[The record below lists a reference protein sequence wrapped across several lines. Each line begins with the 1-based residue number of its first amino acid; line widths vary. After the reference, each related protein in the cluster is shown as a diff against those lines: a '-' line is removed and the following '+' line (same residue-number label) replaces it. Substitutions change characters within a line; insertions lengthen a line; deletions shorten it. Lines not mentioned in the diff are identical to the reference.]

1 MTTSKAFDFLEF
13 LLKFASFSLQKKEMF
28 HAVPLTLI
36 AYARFTCMCSNFLN
50 FMTILFISSKNWN
63 NSNGGDL
70 MKVVGN
76 PFLRRNHKF
85 SFQNNNF
92 QLQTKKCQNTKTLQL
107 RHYLPWQI
115 CK

>member
-1 MTTSKAFDFLEF
+1 
-13 LLKFASFSLQKKEMF
+13 
-28 HAVPLTLI
+28 
-36 AYARFTCMCSNFLN
+36 MCSNFLN

-70 MKVVGN
+70 MKEVGN

-92 QLQTKKCQNTKTLQL
+92 QLQTKKC
-107 RHYLPWQI
+107 
-115 CK
+115 